1 MGSYRGPEGEW
12 VGKNPQG
19 KGERG
24 AGDVMGEGGDHLKC
38 KPIIN
43 NNNKDLVS
51 KWYARKQAQPRKM
64 VRIETW
70 PLELVSRWLLSSTCC
85 RREGAI
91 QLEMKLSVSREPCL
105 PSCASKMT

>member
-1 MGSYRGPEGEW
+1 MGGKEPSRQRGE
-12 VGKNPQG
+12 
-19 KGERG
+19 G
-24 AGDVMGEGGDHLKC
+24 AGDVMGEEGDHLKC

-51 KWYARKQAQPRKM
+51 KWCARKQAQPRKM

-70 PLELVSRWLLSSTCC
+70 PLELVSRWLLTSTCC

-91 QLEMKLSVSREPCL
+91 QLEMKLSVSREVACPRV
-105 PSCASKMT
+105 PPR